1 MTRQRCAMAA
11 EDGRLLAY
19 AEAAERLHL
28 SVQTVRHLDE
38 ARHLDEVEA
47 DLRVAAASR
56 IAVSVTP
63 K

>member
-1 MTRQRCAMAA
+1 MAA